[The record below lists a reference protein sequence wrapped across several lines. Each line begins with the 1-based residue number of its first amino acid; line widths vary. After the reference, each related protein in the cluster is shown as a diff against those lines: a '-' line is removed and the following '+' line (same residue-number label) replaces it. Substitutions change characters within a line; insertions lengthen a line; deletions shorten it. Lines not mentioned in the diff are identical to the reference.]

1 MKKQLIGALVGG
13 FILFFWQFASW
24 GPGNVH
30 ASMMKYTPNQDALI
44 TTINEHL
51 SEEGTYFV
59 PRAPLDA
66 TEEEMERSVQQQI
79 GKPWAMVSY
88 HKSYEATFG
97 MNLIR
102 GLIIDILSVFLLCWI
117 LMRMRDLDMKN
128 IMITSLMI
136 GFIGYF
142 TISYL
147 DTIWFKN
154 NSIPY
159 LIDTVVS
166 WGLIGAWLGW
176 WLPRGE

>member
-13 FILFFWQFASW
+13 LILFMWQFASW
-24 GPGNVH
+24 GPGNIH
-30 ASMMKYTPNQDALI
+30 ASMMQHTPNQDALI
-44 TTINEHL
+44 ADISKHL
-51 SEEGTYFV
+51 TEDGTYFV

-66 TEEEMERSVQQQI
+66 SEEEMNAQMANQT

-97 MNLIR
+97 INLIR
-102 GLIIDILSVFLLCWI
+102 GFIIDVLAVFFLCWV
-117 LMRMRDLDMKN
+117 LMRMRDLDMKTAL
-128 IMITSLMI
+128 ITSLMI
-136 GFIGYF
+136 GAIGYL

-176 WLPRGE
+176 WLPRD